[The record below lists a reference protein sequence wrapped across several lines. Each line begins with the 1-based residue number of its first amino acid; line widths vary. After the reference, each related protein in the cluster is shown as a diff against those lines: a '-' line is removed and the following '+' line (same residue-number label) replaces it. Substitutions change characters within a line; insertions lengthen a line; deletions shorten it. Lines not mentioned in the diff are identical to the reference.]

1 MHGDSLLIDSLSA
14 RSGGTIQGSG
24 KILLAS
30 LSHPVF
36 HMDVK
41 ARDVRVLSNE
51 RGELFADAQLKITG
65 PLDTLGIHGSTTIT
79 RGVVNIPDPESRG
92 IISTGDLAI
101 LEVDSTTARQLNV
114 TPPST
119 LLNHMDVDVNLS
131 VARGTWARS
140 ADANVEIYGDIRVRH
155 DPILNEISLTG
166 SLLTDQG
173 DYTYL
178 GHRFIV
184 TRGSARFTGEP
195 TINPVLQVMANYEV
209 RQAGRPPLEIRVVI
223 AGTLEEP
230 RLTLESNA
238 RPALSQSDLISFL
251 AFGTSSSALLTSAG
265 SGISGGGQTGA
276 SLAGT
281 VAALATRQLTGVAL
295 GAMMEQVRGSILDA
309 TRADVLNITPA
320 DLPPDLSIGG
330 LGSVLKG
337 TELQIGKYVD
347 RRTFLLAQVRPTNVL
362 PGASVER
369 RLNPSVRLRA
379 SFETRFQPQ
388 IPSLSS
394 GVALRTLQ
402 VMGGLVTWSLKW

>member
-1 MHGDSLLIDSLSA
+1 
-14 RSGGTIQGSG
+14 
-24 KILLAS
+24 
-30 LSHPVF
+30 
-36 HMDVK
+36 
-41 ARDVRVLSNE
+41 
-51 RGELFADAQLKITG
+51 
-65 PLDTLGIHGSTTIT
+65 
-79 RGVVNIPDPESRG
+79 
-92 IISTGDLAI
+92 
-101 LEVDSTTARQLNV
+101 V

-140 ADANVEIYGDIRVRH
+140 ADANVEIYGDIRLRH
-155 DPILNEISLTG
+155 DPILNETSLTG
-166 SLLTDQG
+166 SLLTEQG